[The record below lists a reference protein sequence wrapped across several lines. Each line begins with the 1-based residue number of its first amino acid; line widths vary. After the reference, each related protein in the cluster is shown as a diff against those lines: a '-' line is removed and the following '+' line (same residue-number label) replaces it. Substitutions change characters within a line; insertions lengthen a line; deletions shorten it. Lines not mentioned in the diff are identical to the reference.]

1 MSKPRPTI
9 ADVAKAAGV
18 SKGLVSFALNDR
30 PGVSPETRTRIL
42 EASRELG
49 WTPSL
54 RGRSLSSD
62 KSFALGLV
70 IARNPEV
77 VASDSFYTTF
87 IAGTEKILAPQGRAL
102 VLSMVPNE
110 ILEADTY
117 RKLFAD
123 GRVDGVILTDLR
135 SNDNRLPL
143 LTALGVQAVTLGRPD
158 VESPYPSVL
167 LDDGPGIRDAVQ
179 HLVELGHT
187 RIAHVGGPSGM
198 LHGGSRRAS
207 FIAQMTAARLDPS
220 LVVETDFSAADGA
233 RATSELL
240 GLNDRPTAIVYSND
254 SMAIAGIG
262 VARRA
267 GLGVP
272 DDLSV
277 TGFDDIE
284 IGRHLYP
291 SLTTVATD
299 ALEWGSRAADVLL
312 QLIAGVKV
320 DDVSLP
326 PARLVIRESTAA
338 PSVRSRIPTN
348 HTAAR

>member
-1 MSKPRPTI
+1 MSKSRPTI

-18 SKGLVSFALNDR
+18 SKGLVSFALNNR
-30 PGVSPETRTRIL
+30 PGVSSETRTRIL
-42 EASRELG
+42 EVSRELG

-54 RGRSLSSD
+54 RGRSRSSD
-62 KSFALGLV
+62 LSVALGLV
-70 IARNPEV
+70 IARNPDV
-77 VASDSFYTTF
+77 IASDSFFTTF
-87 IAGTEKILAPQGRAL
+87 IAGAEKVLAPQGRAL

-110 ILEADTY
+110 TLEAETY
-117 RKLFAD
+117 RKLAAD

-135 SNDNRLPL
+135 SNDSRIPL
-143 LTALGVQAVTLGRPD
+143 LTELDLQAVTLGRPD
-158 VESPYPSVL
+158 IESPYPSVL
-167 LDDGPGIRDAVQ
+167 LDDGPGIQDAVQ

-187 RIAHVGGPSGM
+187 RIAHVAGPSGM

-207 FIAQMTAARLDPS
+207 FVAQMTVAGLDPT
-220 LVVETDFSAADGA
+220 LIVETDFSAADGA

-240 GLNDRPTAIVYSND
+240 ALDDRPTGIVYSND

-267 GLGVP
+267 GFGVP

-284 IGRHLYP
+284 VGRHLFP

-299 ALEWGSRAADVLL
+299 ALEWGARSTDLLL
-312 QLIAGVKV
+312 QLISGVPV

-338 PSVRSRIPTN
+338 LSVRTGISIHQN
-348 HTAAR
+348 AAR